1 MPSLRQLCP
10 AIKSICQILADR
22 KRIEPNFCRPH
33 LGLANGITPAEA
45 AAIDLKLGHNKLK
58 SLITKS
64 AQTTKGQT
72 KIEEYALEPQLG
84 KRIGHI
90 EIKRDADCVSIK
102 PRGGLP
108 KPIWREISHI
118 LFFNGVLLPLNR
130 AEYKRTIHCIL

>member
-1 MPSLRQLCP
+1 
-10 AIKSICQILADR
+10 
-22 KRIEPNFCRPH
+22 
-33 LGLANGITPAEA
+33 
-45 AAIDLKLGHNKLK
+45 LKLGHNKLK

-72 KIEEYALEPQLG
+72 KIEEYALEPQLR
-84 KRIGHI
+84 KRIDHI

-108 KPIWREISHI
+108 KPIWREINDI
-118 LFFNGVLLPLNR
+118 LFLNGVLLPLNR